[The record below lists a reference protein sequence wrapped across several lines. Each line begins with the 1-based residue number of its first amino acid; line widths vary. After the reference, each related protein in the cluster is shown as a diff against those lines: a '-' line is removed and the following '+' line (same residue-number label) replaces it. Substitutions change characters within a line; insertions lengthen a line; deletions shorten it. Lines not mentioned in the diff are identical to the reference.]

1 MKILKF
7 LSGAGDW
14 REHNLLPESIFHWW
28 KAYFVAGEYFLLAE
42 SIFCCPRAYF
52 VVGAVFLSIL
62 FVEIIFCCPK
72 VYFAA
77 REYFLLV
84 ESIFCCP
91 NLETFLYV
99 WPEENRA
106 MLRKIENILLNN
118 FMFRAR
124 SISQTFDAFD

>member
-14 REHNLLPESIFHWW
+14 REHILLPESIFHWW
-28 KAYFVAGEYFLLAE
+28 KAYFVAQEYFLLME

-52 VVGAVFLSIL
+52 VVGEDYLSFFSSWKSF
-62 FVEIIFCCPK
+62 FV
-72 VYFAA
+72 A

>member
-52 VVGAVFLSIL
+52 VVGAVF
-62 FVEIIFCCPK
+62 F
-72 VYFAA
+72 
-77 REYFLLV
+77 EYFIRGNHFLLPK
-84 ESIFCCP
+84 SIFCCP
-91 NLETFLYV
+91 RVFFV
-99 WPEENRA
+99 GG
-106 MLRKIENILLNN
+106 KHILLPKSRN
-118 FMFRAR
+118 FFIRLAR
-124 SISQTFDAFD
+124 GEQGHVTED